1 MIDKISIYNPFD
13 CLIPPCEEFPDVS
26 FTSLTFPGG
35 EPHVHVPAERITNEH
50 VWVDARLASA
60 EGFLRLMATLH
71 AVQRLH
77 PKWLGLF
84 LPYFPGARQDR
95 YEQGGCF
102 TLDMYM
108 RILATLS
115 RPLDMLVVLDPHSA
129 VLPQMIGDYHAE
141 QNRICMEF
149 HAIDPVDILVS
160 PDQYYGVIRPDKGA
174 EQRSAEM
181 AAHLGVPLY
190 RAEKVRDGLTGKL
203 SGFQCEMLPAEG
215 LFLIADDI
223 CDGGGTFNGL
233 VDHIRDV
240 QGMRGQKDF
249 DLFVSHGIFSKGFLE
264 LYARFEKII
273 TTDSF
278 PRTETIPPNTPVGR
292 FQQIALFKY
301 ANKIMQRAAL
311 VESEYGKN

>member
-35 EPHVHVPAERITNEH
+35 EPHVHVPTERIQNECI
-50 VWVDARLASA
+50 WVDARLATP

-84 LPYFPGARQDR
+84 MPYFPGARQDR

-102 TLDMYM
+102 TLDMYL

-129 VLPQMIGDYHAE
+129 VLPQMIGDYYAE
-141 QNRICMEF
+141 RNRICMEF

-160 PDQYYGVIRPDKGA
+160 PDKYDGVIRPDKGA
-174 EQRSAEM
+174 ELRSAEM
-181 AAHLGVPLY
+181 ARHLGVPLY

-203 SGFQCEMLPAEG
+203 SGFQCETLPAEG

-233 VDHIRDV
+233 VDEIRKTNPNV
-240 QGMRGQKDF
+240 KF
-249 DLFVSHGIFSKGFLE
+249 DLFVSHGIFSKGFIE

-278 PRTETIPPNTPVGR
+278 PRQVVQPPNTPVGR
-292 FQQIALFKY
+292 FHQIKLWREASRIMHHNALT
-301 ANKIMQRAAL
+301 
-311 VESEYGKN
+311 ESEYGKN